1 MIRVNI
7 YRIVGR
13 CNIDWN
19 QVESNKK
26 FKSIISAH
34 KYCAYIA
41 PKIHGYGEYAYIL
54 IK

>member
-7 YRIVGR
+7 YRIIGKYS
-13 CNIDWN
+13 IDWSK
-19 QVESNKK
+19 VESDKK
-26 FKSIISAH
+26 FKSVETAH

-41 PKIHGYGEYAYIL
+41 PKIHECGEYAYIL